1 MTKTFQ
7 ENISYEAILNRMLD
21 RVPDDVDKRE
31 GSIIYLTLAPAA
43 WEVYEAQVQRQAA
56 IDLLM
61 VDTSVGDILTRLCAQ
76 YGVNRRVATQA
87 TRKGVFTDR
96 DSKPFNVPIGSRFG
110 IDGLVYKVT
119 SMLEEGQFKL
129 VCETYGTVGNVSF
142 GSILPIEYIEGLATA
157 SIEDVLVPGDNTESD
172 EELRSRYYERAN
184 DRAYGGN
191 IADYKSKCRSIS
203 GVGGCKVYPTWN
215 GGGTVK
221 LVIIDVNY
229 EIPNNTLIEAIQRE
243 MDPPEAQGQGLGIA
257 PIGHT
262 VTVVPCVEKVINISM
277 SVTLQNGYS
286 WDNVKVGIMEA
297 LGDYILTLKKQWED
311 TQVTIVRSSKIE
323 NSVLDVAGVI
333 NVEDIRINA
342 ISGNLTLGDSE
353 IPVLGEV
360 VNNAN

>member
-1 MTKTFQ
+1 MTTFQ
-7 ENISYEAILNRMLD
+7 ENISYEAILKRMLD

-31 GSIIYLTLAPAA
+31 GSIMYLALAPAA

-76 YGVNRRVATQA
+76 YGVNRRLATQA
-87 TRKGVFTDR
+87 IRKGVFTDSDNR
-96 DSKPFNVPIGSRFG
+96 PFNVPIGSRFG
-110 IDGLVYKVT
+110 IDGLVYQVVN
-119 SMLEEGQFKL
+119 MLEDGQFKL

-221 LVIIDVNY
+221 LVIIDVNF
-229 EIPNNTLIEAIQRE
+229 EVPNNMLIEAIQRE
-243 MDPPEAQGQGLGIA
+243 IDPPEEHGQGLGIA

-262 VTVVPCVEKVINISM
+262 VTVVPCTKKVIDISM
-277 SVTLQNGYS
+277 LVTLQGGYS
-286 WDNVKVGIMEA
+286 WDNVKVNIVES
-297 LGDYILTLKKQWED
+297 LTNYVTDLKKQWED
-311 TQVTIVRSSKIE
+311 MQVTIVRSSKIE
-323 NSVLDVAGVI
+323 NSVLDVPGVI
-333 NVEDIRINA
+333 NVENILINGT
-342 ISGNLTLGDSE
+342 SGNLTLGDTD

-360 VNNAN
+360 VNSAN

>member
-1 MTKTFQ
+1 MTTFE
-7 ENISYEAILNRMLD
+7 ENISYEAILKRMLD

-31 GSIIYLTLAPAA
+31 GSIIYLALAPAA
-43 WEVYEAQVQRQAA
+43 WEIYEAQVQRQAA

-76 YGVNRRVATQA
+76 YGVNRRLATQA
-87 TRKGVFTDR
+87 IRKGIFTDR
-96 DSKPFNVPIGSRFG
+96 DNRPFNVSIGSRFG

-119 SMLEEGQFKL
+119 NMLSEGEFEL
-129 VCETYGTVGNVSF
+129 VCETEGTVGNVSF
-142 GSILPIEYIEGLATA
+142 GSILPIDYIEGLATA
-157 SIEDVLVPGDNTESD
+157 RLEDVLVSGDNTESD

-229 EIPNNTLIEAIQRE
+229 DVPNNTLIQAIQRE
-243 MDPPEAQGQGLGIA
+243 VDPPEEQGQGLGIA

-262 VTVVPCVEKVINISM
+262 VTVVACTEKVINISM
-277 SVTLQNGYS
+277 LVTLQGGYS
-286 WDNVKVGIMEA
+286 WENVKVNIVEA
-297 LGDYILTLKKQWED
+297 LSNYMLDLKKQWED
-311 TQVTIVRSSKIE
+311 MQVTIVRSSKIE
-323 NSVLDVAGVI
+323 NTVLDIPGVI
-333 NVEDIRINA
+333 NVENIRINDT
-342 ISGNLTLGDSE
+342 SGNLTLGDTE
-353 IPVLGEV
+353 IPILGEV
-360 VNNAN
+360 VNSAN